1 MDNPR
6 TNLNMSQQQQLPLNL
21 IQLEISVKVGYPQF
35 WTSYQAAAK
44 PKILSRNVNLF
55 VYNKLKHILIDLKID
70 ISLVKITA
78 G

>member
-6 TNLNMSQQQQLPLNL
+6 TNLNMSQLQQLPLNL
-21 IQLEISVKVGYPQF
+21 IQLQISVKVGYPQF
-35 WTSYQAAAK
+35 WTSYQTAAK